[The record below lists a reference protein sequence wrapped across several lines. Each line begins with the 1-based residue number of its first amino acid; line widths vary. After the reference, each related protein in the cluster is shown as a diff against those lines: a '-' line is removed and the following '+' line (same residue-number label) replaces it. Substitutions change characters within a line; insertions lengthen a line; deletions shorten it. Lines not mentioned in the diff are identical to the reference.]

1 MATPTDPTN
10 STPAASPTPPT
21 GRELAALLGR
31 VGAWTF
37 EFDKM
42 SAAESIDAARR
53 IDALGYRCLWI
64 PESVTSREI
73 FTHATLLLSATSR
86 LIVAAGIAN
95 IHARDPVAMANGA
108 RLLADAFPG
117 RFILGLGVS
126 HKPAVERL
134 GGSYGRPIEE
144 MTAYLDAL
152 AGAPFVGPAA
162 ASPAPFVLAA
172 LGPRMLELSAA
183 RTAGAHPYFVPVEHT
198 AFAREHVGPDA
209 LLAPEMAVAL
219 EEDPT
224 VARAVARGHMRRYLR
239 LANYANNLRRLGW
252 SDADM
257 DGDGSD
263 RLVDAIVA
271 WGPTTDVV
279 ARVRRHLSDGAD
291 HVGIQALPSE
301 RRSQLDQLEEL
312 AAALL

>member
-1 MATPTDPTN
+1 
-10 STPAASPTPPT
+10 
-21 GRELAALLGR
+21 
-31 VGAWTF
+31 
-37 EFDKM
+37 M

-53 IDALGYRCLWI
+53 IEALGYRCLWI

-73 FTHATLLLSATSR
+73 FAHATLLLSATSR
-86 LIVAAGIAN
+86 LIVATGIAN

-126 HKPAVERL
+126 HKPAVERR

-152 AGAPFVGPAA
+152 AGAPFVGPAP
-162 ASPAPFVLAA
+162 ASPAPLVLAA

-209 LLAPEMAVAL
+209 LLAPEMAVVL

-224 VARAVARGHMRRYLR
+224 VARAVARTHMRRYLR

-252 SDADM
+252 TDADM
-257 DGDGSD
+257 DGDASD

-279 ARVRRHLSDGAD
+279 ARIRRHLSDGAD